1 MRDLTGPIFRRAL
14 NPQASLEIRAAR
26 GNDWPVKSRTL
37 GEPTFAAWPVCAAWP
52 LIETLVQGRAWR
64 YRGGAMKLRHVLSC
78 ALALLGTGIADAQ
91 SVSTSSIPH
100 LEKRGKATQLIV
112 DGRPFLILAG
122 ELTNSA
128 SSSMEYMEPYWPKLA
143 AANMNTVLA
152 AVTWELVEPEPGKFD
167 FALVDGAIREARRN
181 HLHLIFLWFGSWK
194 NAESSYTPIWV
205 KRNQKQYPLFLTEN
219 GQPITYLSV
228 FKEANWKADANAFAA
243 LMGHIREV
251 DGDAHTVIMMQVE
264 NEVGCPGGTRDQ
276 SPEAKAA
283 FNAPVPKQLM
293 DYMVKNKANLV
304 SEFRDYWDAAGGK
317 TSGTWAEVFGNQPMT
332 NEIFMAWHYALYV
345 DKVAKAGKA
354 EYALPAYIN
363 VDLGESIGGYSAG
376 GALPIQLNVW
386 QQGAP
391 GIDTIGPDIYLP
403 NFEEWC
409 ARYDRSGN
417 PLWIPETRGDAANLF
432 TAIGNHAA
440 IGFSPFGI
448 ERQADA
454 ATPLA
459 QAYALLAQAAPE
471 ILEAQSKGTI
481 KAVTLSAQH
490 PAETV
495 QLGNYSF
502 AFSMGRSRQ
511 PAPPVTAGT
520 AAGGQ
525 PAATPAVGGGRG
537 APGAGAAQTSSYAIV
552 ISTGPD
558 DYTIL
563 GGGLQATFNG
573 PGGSAAAVAKLEEGT
588 YVDGRWIPGRRL
600 NGDDI
605 MLNYD
610 APNKAIKGES
620 GQGFRLA
627 AGAPKA
633 VHLQIY
639 QY

>member
-1 MRDLTGPIFRRAL
+1 
-14 NPQASLEIRAAR
+14 
-26 GNDWPVKSRTL
+26 
-37 GEPTFAAWPVCAAWP
+37 
-52 LIETLVQGRAWR
+52 
-64 YRGGAMKLRHVLSC
+64 MKLRHVLPC
-78 ALALLGTGIADAQ
+78 VLALLGIGIADAQ

-332 NEIFMAWHYALYV
+332 NEIFMAWYYSLYV
-345 DKVAKAGKA
+345 DKVAQAGKA
-354 EYALPAYIN
+354 EYSIPMFIN
-363 VDLGESIGGYSAG
+363 VDLGEAIGGYSAG

-391 GIDTIGPDIYLP
+391 GIDIIAPDIYLP
-403 NFEEWC
+403 NFAEWC
-409 ARYDRSGN
+409 VRYNRSGN
-417 PLWIPETRGDAANLF
+417 PLWIPETRGDAANAF
-432 TAIGNHAA
+432 YAIGNHASLG
-440 IGFSPFGI
+440 ISPFGI

-454 ATPLA
+454 GTPLA
-459 QAYALLAQAAPE
+459 QAYGLLGQAAPE
-471 ILEAQSKGTI
+471 ILEAQAKGAI
-481 KAVTLSAQH
+481 KALSLNAQH
-490 PAETV
+490 PTESM
-495 QLGNYSF
+495 QLGDYTF
-502 AFSMGRSRQ
+502 VFSMGRSRR
-511 PAPPVTAGT
+511 PPT
-520 AAGGQ
+520 
-525 PAATPAVGGGRG
+525 ATPGPAGA
-537 APGAGAAQTSSYAIV
+537 APGAPPAVPAGAGVGGNAQTSSYAIV
-552 ISTGPD
+552 INTGPD
-558 DYTIL
+558 DYVIL
-563 GGGLQATFNG
+563 GSGLQATFNG
-573 PGGSAAAVAKLEEGT
+573 PGPSAAAVAKLEEGK
-588 YVDGRWIPGRRL
+588 YVDGRWVPGRRL

-610 APNKAIKGES
+610 APNKAIKNES

-627 AGAPKA
+627 AGAPQA
-633 VHLQIY
+633 IHLQIY
-639 QY
+639 RY